1 MEIAIGTAVLCTDG
15 RAGSVRKVLLQPG
28 TGQVTHVV
36 VSTAPVMGQNVVV
49 PVDQVAAGDA
59 EQVRLRL
66 SKQELREMPPFS
78 SADYAAPDA
87 MWSAAV
93 FARENV
99 LFTPWCDPAT
109 GTVAA
114 RGGYV
119 RRVLVTGAAVEEP
132 VAVARGTRVECR
144 DGLLGWLAHV
154 MLEPRSKQVTA
165 LVVRKGRLLGKDVI
179 VPVGWARDLSQEC
192 IYLDVSAEQLGHLA
206 EYRPRRSD
214 EQISAGVRDALASAG
229 QAGRGTAIMVRTH
242 QGVVE
247 LSGAVDTQAAKAA
260 AGEAARGVEGV
271 WEVRNKL
278 LSGTV
283 LCAEVTTA
291 LARDPR
297 TSELAIDVSCLA
309 GELTL
314 SGTVRTQQQKQAAEE
329 IARGIPRV
337 GVVLNELA
345 VRPSAQVDLLPEAP
359 IPSGALTARR

>member
-1 MEIAIGTAVLCTDG
+1 
-15 RAGSVRKVLLQPG
+15 
-28 TGQVTHVV
+28 
-36 VSTAPVMGQNVVV
+36 
-49 PVDQVAAGDA
+49 
-59 EQVRLRL
+59 
-66 SKQELREMPPFS
+66 
-78 SADYAAPDA
+78 
-87 MWSAAV
+87 
-93 FARENV
+93 
-99 LFTPWCDPAT
+99 
-109 GTVAA
+109 
-114 RGGYV
+114 
-119 RRVLVTGAAVEEP
+119 
-132 VAVARGTRVECR
+132 
-144 DGLLGWLAHV
+144 

-179 VPVGWARDLSQEC
+179 VPVGWARAMSQER

-214 EQISAGVRDALASAG
+214 EQMSAGVRDALASAG

-247 LSGAVDTQAAKAA
+247 LSGAVDTQAATAA